1 MNWIKLQ
8 IKIIF
13 LRVVREIRM
22 NYMNSYQKLPLFC
35 KKTTLLRILSRLLSA
50 FVKTILHFICC
61 SMLPFFL
68 FKPQVSSMQYGNLV
82 DSSKTLQGKRGIF
95 FRRYKGDLEELGNV
109 RISTIECKIN
119 FALT

>member
-8 IKIIF
+8 IEIIF

-50 FVKTILHFICC
+50 FVKTILLTQHNTSFVVPCC
-61 SMLPFFL
+61 L
-68 FKPQVSSMQYGNLV
+68 FSFQTPS
-82 DSSKTLQGKRGIF
+82 IF
-95 FRRYKGDLEELGNV
+95 NAVWQFG
-109 RISTIECKIN
+109 
-119 FALT
+119 